1 MPVPVDAKL
10 PSRSPGRVA
19 TRPAPVDAAPNAAGA
34 GLLFLREEQ
43 LRLAQDMI
51 FLAYRDLTGA
61 ADVVLE
67 ELGLGRAHHRV
78 LHFVGSRPEL
88 TVSELL
94 GVLRI
99 TKQSLARVLGALIA
113 RGYVVQTRGAHD
125 RRQRRLSLT
134 ETGRMLERRLFEA
147 QRERLVGAYR
157 EAGGP
162 AVEGFRRV
170 LRGLME
176 PETRALVEPEP
187 GRETRR

>member
-1 MPVPVDAKL
+1 MSAR
-10 PSRSPGRVA
+10 PSTHSPIRPGP
-19 TRPAPVDAAPNAAGA
+19 RPAPAEAAANPAGA

-43 LRLAQDMI
+43 LRLAQDMV

-78 LHFVGSRPEL
+78 LHFVGTRPEL

-94 GVLRI
+94 SLLRI

-113 RGYVVQTRGAHD
+113 QGYVVQARGAQD

-134 ETGRMLERRLFEA
+134 ESGRALERRMFEA

-176 PETRALVEPEP
+176 PQTRALLDAEA
-187 GRETRR
+187 RR